1 MFVFYSGNNFTS
13 VIDFRSY
20 NIETTRTGIYQ
31 CRYLLGR
38 YVYGAFSRGF
48 KRGCERRFRFL
59 RITQLLSRTLI
70 VNVELVAD
78 LGEGLRFKISDTT
91 RTMIRFEYIFCSKR
105 IQMKKKK
112 TRVI

>member
-20 NIETTRTGIYQ
+20 NIETSNRHERIYQ

-38 YVYGAFSRGF
+38 YVYGAFSRV

-59 RITQLLSRTLI
+59 RITQLLGRT
-70 VNVELVAD
+70 
-78 LGEGLRFKISDTT
+78 
-91 RTMIRFEYIFCSKR
+91 
-105 IQMKKKK
+105 
-112 TRVI
+112 